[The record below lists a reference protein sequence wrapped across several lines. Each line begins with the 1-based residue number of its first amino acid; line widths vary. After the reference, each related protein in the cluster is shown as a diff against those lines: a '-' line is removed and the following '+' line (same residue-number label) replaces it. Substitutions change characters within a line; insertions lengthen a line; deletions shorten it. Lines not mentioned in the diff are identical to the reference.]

1 MNQYPSKGM
10 ACPKLKIFDIEFMSA
25 NISIAEELQQFIDYF
40 WAGSGKVL
48 GLRKLA
54 RSEMILSFQN
64 SQSQI
69 I

>member
-48 GLRKLA
+48 GALS
-54 RSEMILSFQN
+54 SEN
-64 SQSQI
+64 
-69 I
+69 